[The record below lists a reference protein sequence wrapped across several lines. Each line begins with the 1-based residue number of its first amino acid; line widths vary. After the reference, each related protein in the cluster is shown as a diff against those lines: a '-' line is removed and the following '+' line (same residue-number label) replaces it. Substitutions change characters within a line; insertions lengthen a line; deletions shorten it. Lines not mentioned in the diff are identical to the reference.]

1 MLGQLVGIFIPTLLE
16 EPAQQKIVLVRLH
29 VVLKRRSARASLPID
44 GLVVDKGPHRSLS
57 LVDLGADGLQ
67 IVCSSIDALYG
78 ALRCVQDLIGFLN

>member
-44 GLVVDKGPHRSLS
+44 GLVVDKAPTVPCPWLILALMDFRLS
-57 LVDLGADGLQ
+57 AVPLMLCMAP
-67 IVCSSIDALYG
+67 
-78 ALRCVQDLIGFLN
+78 